1 MFVMALDK
9 NLESGEFLRRELD
22 FWFGEKS
29 SGPSAAVL
37 TIGVAPTVHRL
48 LILAI
53 IAAKVS
59 VV

>member
-1 MFVMALDK
+1 MALDK

-37 TIGVAPTVHRL
+37 TIRVAPTVHRL
-48 LILAI
+48 LILAV

-59 VV
+59 IV